1 MKYVIDIKSGTMV
14 QKRDESIYFGG
25 SQGGG
30 LIVDDR
36 KNNVRYII
44 ERDGTITWL
53 FSTRKDTHLYDVRD
67 SRIIA
72 DRVLRKLGKDNKYS
86 DYKYFM
92 KNMKD
97 IDESV
102 KKSKK
107 RIRLECTCAD
117 ISKERWDELMKGA
130 KKTDYN
136 ELVKKI
142 QEDIPNL
149 YRELRLDLINPYK
162 EYTYETDTH
171 YILTHSSIEYF
182 IKKGDE

>member
-1 MKYVIDIKSGTMV
+1 MKYEIDIKSGTMV

-53 FSTRKDTHLYDVRD
+53 FSTRKDTHLYDMRD

-72 DRVLRKLGKDNKYS
+72 DRVLRKVGKDNKYS

-92 KNMKD
+92 KNMK
-97 IDESV
+97 
-102 KKSKK
+102 
-107 RIRLECTCAD
+107 
-117 ISKERWDELMKGA
+117 
-130 KKTDYN
+130 N
-136 ELVKKI
+136 
-142 QEDIPNL
+142 
-149 YRELRLDLINPYK
+149 YR
-162 EYTYETDTH
+162 
-171 YILTHSSIEYF
+171 
-182 IKKGDE
+182 

>member
-1 MKYVIDIKSGTMV
+1 MKFELDYRTGMMRPK
-14 QKRDESIYFGG
+14 KDEEIYFAK

-53 FSTRKDTHLYDVRD
+53 FSTRKDTHLYDMRD

-92 KNMKD
+92 KNMK
-97 IDESV
+97 
-102 KKSKK
+102 
-107 RIRLECTCAD
+107 
-117 ISKERWDELMKGA
+117 
-130 KKTDYN
+130 N
-136 ELVKKI
+136 
-142 QEDIPNL
+142 
-149 YRELRLDLINPYK
+149 YR
-162 EYTYETDTH
+162 
-171 YILTHSSIEYF
+171 
-182 IKKGDE
+182 